1 MRASVLINF
10 YAWIARPIARW
21 SILLWLILA
30 VAAGFF
36 LFDLLRPSGA
46 DGRVPLSLIVVL
58 WAGFLIAVG
67 RCFAELPA
75 PVDPQARFPARL
87 AARIKR
93 GLLWLLAIA
102 TTALFGLVALL
113 SVRAVGMYVRV
124 LFV

>member
-1 MRASVLINF
+1 MLLDF
-10 YAWIARPIARW
+10 YARIARPVARW
-21 SILLWLILA
+21 RVVLWFVLF
-30 VAAGFF
+30 AATGLF

-46 DGRVPLSLIVVL
+46 EGRVPLSLIVVL

-75 PVDPQARFPARL
+75 PVDPQARFRSRL
-87 AARIKR
+87 VTRIKR

-113 SVRAVGMYVRV
+113 SLRALGMYVRV
-124 LFV
+124 LWG